1 MLATTSSLFTRETST
16 RRTMIPLL
24 ARKYLYRY
32 LILAIVLPLVAKI
45 LLTAGHRIE
54 RRNDNPTA
62 LSRLL
67 IKIGSYSRRKA
78 RTADADDHQEKKRRS
93 IVGRRKK

>member
-1 MLATTSSLFTRETST
+1 
-16 RRTMIPLL
+16 MIPLL

-54 RRNDNPTA
+54 HRNDNPTA